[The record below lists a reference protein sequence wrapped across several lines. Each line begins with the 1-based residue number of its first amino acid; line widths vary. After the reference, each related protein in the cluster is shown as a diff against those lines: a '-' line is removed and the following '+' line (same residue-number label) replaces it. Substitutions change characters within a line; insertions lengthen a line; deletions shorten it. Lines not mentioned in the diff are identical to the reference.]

1 LVIDLHSLDAFILS
15 IYPPFL
21 FTSPYLKYWGHNTT
35 KKKKVT
41 KLPMKNNS
49 SFTDKNCDG
58 KFMSVISN
66 ENNDGIKKIPSA

>member
-1 LVIDLHSLDAFILS
+1 MLLFYQFILLF
-15 IYPPFL
+15 FL
-21 FTSPYLKYWGHNTT
+21 HPHISNIGDTT
-35 KKKKVT
+35 LLKKKVT

-49 SFTDKNCDG
+49 SFTDKNYDG

>member
-1 LVIDLHSLDAFILS
+1 MLLFYQLSSFSFYIPISQILG
-15 IYPPFL
+15 
-21 FTSPYLKYWGHNTT
+21 TQHYL
-35 KKKKVT
+35 KKKVT